1 MDSRMEKAEA
11 MFHAYCTTETLP
23 QLTEHASEIIGMPL
37 HVTDHSY
44 KLLTQ
49 ANLDFAVEKD
59 MVWRDTAELGYLS
72 SGIIANVVRSRSVQ
86 ASASALSGPASSPP
100 TPCWSIIS
108 ITTECCWAISAPC
121 VSTVSPL
128 SWTTI

>member
-11 MFHAYCTTETLP
+11 LFHAYCTTETLP

-37 HVTDHSY
+37 HITDHSY

-49 ANLDFAVEKD
+49 ANLDFAVEED

-72 SGIIANVVRSRSVQ
+72 SGIIANVVRNHRNNKPVRPGERIRFVWSSKQSTYPMLVYYLYH
-86 ASASALSGPASSPP
+86 LSL
-100 TPCWSIIS
+100 IHI
-108 ITTECCWAISAPC
+108 
-121 VSTVSPL
+121 
-128 SWTTI
+128 